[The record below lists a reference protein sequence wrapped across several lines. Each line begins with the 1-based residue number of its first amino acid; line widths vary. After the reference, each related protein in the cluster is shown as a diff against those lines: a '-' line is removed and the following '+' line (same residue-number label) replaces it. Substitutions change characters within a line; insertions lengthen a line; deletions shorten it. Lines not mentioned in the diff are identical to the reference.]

1 MSTGNFFD
9 NGNGIYSFS
18 DETDTTNLMDDII
31 EELYAK
37 GYEVTPKYGEYV
49 VTKHDMVAAVLTF
62 MSGYY
67 EGGQVLVTTDRDE
80 LEDRYAG
87 WNGSQDNGEPFQWY
101 TKYHK
106 RILKVVEFYTKKLSV
121 LAHFDNGETIYQNA

>member
-37 GYEVTPKYGEYV
+37 GYEVTTKRDDYV
-49 VTKHDMVAAVLTF
+49 VTKNNMIAAVLTLK
-62 MSGYY
+62 SGYY
-67 EGGQVLVTTDRDE
+67 EGGQVLVTTDRDD
-80 LEDRYAG
+80 LEEYNG
-87 WNGSQDNGEPFQWY
+87 WNGYYDNGEPVPCF

-106 RILKVVEFYTKKLSV
+106 RILKVVESYTKKLSV
-121 LAHFDNGETIYQNA
+121 LARFDNGETIYQNA